1 MCLDAVR
8 KLSASTGGSNSKMS
22 KISSAGRCARTF
34 SVSGQHVSLCAFNG
48 ISMKLGSVLVY
59 ALRDGA

>member
-1 MCLDAVR
+1 MCLDTAR
-8 KLSASTGGSNSKMS
+8 KLSASAGGSSSKMS

-34 SVSGQHVSLCAFNG
+34 SVSGQHVSLCVFNG
-48 ISMKLGSVLVY
+48 INMKLGSALVY